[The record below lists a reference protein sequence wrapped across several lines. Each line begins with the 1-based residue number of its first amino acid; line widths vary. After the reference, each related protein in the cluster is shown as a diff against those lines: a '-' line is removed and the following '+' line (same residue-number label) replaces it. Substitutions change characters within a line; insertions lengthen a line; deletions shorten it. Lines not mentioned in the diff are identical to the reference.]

1 MKYLQDMMGFKKAI
15 DKETG
20 VEYILFITDSGVALT
35 PRLNTT
41 GKIVTNISGSGHLRI
56 LL

>member
-20 VEYILFITDSGVALT
+20 VEYILSVSYT
-35 PRLNTT
+35 
-41 GKIVTNISGSGHLRI
+41 HLRAHETM
-56 LL
+56 

>member
-20 VEYILFITDSGVALT
+20 VEYIL
-35 PRLNTT
+35 
-41 GKIVTNISGSGHLRI
+41 LRVV
-56 LL
+56 LVKSF